1 MKSTFEKNAFSSTLA
16 PTYFDWQISHI
27 LKYSVFFDHFS
38 VLFLLSQSNSLRIQG
53 IERLTFW
60 VVPKISHLFSWVQLV
75 CWNKSDV
82 FWMKRLVPAT
92 LHKFNKIR
100 WSFLYRTIAPLYIEF
115 LFLLWCIL
123 LMRRRRF
130 STSISYFLMYAKS
143 FNRKQL
149 FAVWTRISFIMRI
162 HLVSF
167 QTLLCKLKRY
177 VTHIARNSHAH
188 FSLGIPVAIYQ
199 GSTRIPVSLQLFE

>member
-1 MKSTFEKNAFSSTLA
+1 
-16 PTYFDWQISHI
+16 
-27 LKYSVFFDHFS
+27 
-38 VLFLLSQSNSLRIQG
+38 
-53 IERLTFW
+53 
-60 VVPKISHLFSWVQLV
+60 
-75 CWNKSDV
+75 
-82 FWMKRLVPAT
+82 MKRFVPAT

-100 WSFLYRTIAPLYIEF
+100 RSLLYRTIAPLYIEF
-115 LFLLWCIL
+115 LFLLWCLL

-149 FAVWTRISFIMRI
+149 FAVWTRMSFIMHM

-188 FSLGIPVAIYQ
+188 FSFIQKQQFQLKSIRMLLELGLLKRYFVLWIFKILFSTFLSLHLWLENYLVLNVFWHR
-199 GSTRIPVSLQLFE
+199 GSKKWARTCGA